1 MGIYL
6 ATSDL
11 LYIGKGYQNDFRSAT
26 SRTRVD
32 QGGPGAGRGG
42 HRLCTDGSGEMAGPR
57 TGVVYHVDQGLL
69 ATSNGNRTT
78 ISFLL
83 MHAAQGAPRG
93 GKSLSPS
100 ARGPYTPAP
109 TGLRNPSG

>member
-1 MGIYL
+1 VYS

-11 LYIGKGYQNDFRSAT
+11 LGIGKGNQNGVRCTT
-26 SRTRVD
+26 SRSRVD
-32 QGGPGAGRGG
+32 QGGPGAGGG
-42 HRLCTDGSGEMAGPR
+42 SHGLGADGSGEMAGPW

-83 MHAAQGAPRG
+83 MKDKYQRSCYQG
-93 GKSLSPS
+93 
-100 ARGPYTPAP
+100 
-109 TGLRNPSG
+109 

>member
-6 ATSDL
+6 AISDL
-11 LYIGKGYQNDFRSAT
+11 LSIGKGDQNYFSEAT
-26 SRTRVD
+26 STARVE

-57 TGVVYHVDQGLL
+57 AGVVYHVEQGLL
-69 ATSNGNRTT
+69 ATSNGNRIT

-83 MHAAQGAPRG
+83 MLVCEEEGEDVVE
-93 GKSLSPS
+93 SSFDI
-100 ARGPYTPAP
+100 
-109 TGLRNPSG
+109 

>member
-83 MHAAQGAPRG
+83 MLTKMILMEGEKGRCMWEWG
-93 GKSLSPS
+93 RMKL
-100 ARGPYTPAP
+100 
-109 TGLRNPSG
+109 